1 MRGAAPPEHAMTTS
15 RTPTWKPSHWARN
28 AWIALISAMVVLA
41 AIGSATTPRG
51 TEPGR
56 SLPPELA
63 SGQPGEVSAEP
74 SSAPPAVSLLK
85 LQGDGMLTSEP
96 FAASG
101 DSVDVHYEFECTEA
115 AGFDLNFYGTYETP
129 LLPDV
134 LVSEFAT
141 EGSGTTTESLNG
153 APGPF
158 TIEIVSGCSWSIEV
172 LGAP

>member
-1 MRGAAPPEHAMTTS
+1 MTAR

-41 AIGSATTPRG
+41 AIGSATTPRTSG
-51 TEPGR
+51 PER

-74 SSAPPAVSLLK
+74 TSAPPAVSLLK
-85 LQGDGMLTSEP
+85 LEGEGMLTSEP

-101 DSVDVHYEFECTEA
+101 ESVDVSYEFQCSEE
-115 AGFDLNFYGTYETP
+115 AGFDLNFYGTYESA

-134 LVSEFAT
+134 LVSEFAV

-158 TIEIVSGCSWSIEV
+158 TLEILSGCTWSVEV
-172 LGAP
+172 LGQP